1 MSCKQNKHLINKA
14 IQVHKIRL
22 IDNTYDLN
30 IANQLLSKFIT
41 AKIEFIED
49 RIKALDKSN
58 KGEIDQLNIRI
69 EDLKA
74 ESRSLDL
81 FIENYDGE
89 NVEMEIGSTIV
100 MSIKEN

>member
-1 MSCKQNKHLINKA
+1 MT
-14 IQVHKIRL
+14 VHKIRL
-22 IDNTYDLN
+22 IDNTYDLKVS
-30 IANQLLSKFIT
+30 NQLLSKFIA

-49 RIKALDKSN
+49 QIRETDPEN
-58 KGEIDQLNIRI
+58 KEVISQLNLRI
-69 EDLKA
+69 DDLKA

>member
-1 MSCKQNKHLINKA
+1 M
-14 IQVHKIRL
+14 QVHKIRL

-30 IANQLLSKFIT
+30 VANQLLSKFIT
-41 AKIEFIED
+41 TKIEFIED
-49 RIKALDKSN
+49 RIKALDPSN
-58 KGEIDQLNIRI
+58 KEEIDQLNIRI

-74 ESRSLDL
+74 ESRTLDL

-89 NVEMEIGSTIV
+89 DVEMEIGSTIV

>member
-1 MSCKQNKHLINKA
+1 MT
-14 IQVHKIRL
+14 VHKIRL
-22 IDNTYDLN
+22 IDSTYDLKVS
-30 IANQLLSKFIT
+30 NQLLSKFIA

-49 RIKALDKSN
+49 RIKETAPEDIE
-58 KGEIDQLNIRI
+58 EISQLNLRI

-89 NVEMEIGSTIV
+89 NVEMEIGSTVV
-100 MSIKEN
+100 MSIKEK